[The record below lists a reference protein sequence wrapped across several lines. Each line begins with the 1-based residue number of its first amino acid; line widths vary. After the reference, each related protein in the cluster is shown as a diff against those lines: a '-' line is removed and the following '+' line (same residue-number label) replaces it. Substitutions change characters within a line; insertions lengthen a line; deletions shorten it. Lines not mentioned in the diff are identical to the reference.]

1 MTPPDWDAG
10 LITAWTGATVAI
22 LTMIGGV
29 IAWGVKTLRDMK
41 ADQLEQVAQMVEL
54 LTRADHQLHPNSG
67 KSLAD
72 KIDQLVEDTR
82 GLRTDMS
89 QMRTDMS
96 QMRTELREE
105 RTARHDGD
113 QHIVIKLSEAQDKA
127 DVDHAAILQH
137 VEQRHQTL
145 RQMID
150 QALDRAGIL
159 EEDD

>member
-1 MTPPDWDAG
+1 MTSWSPELVEAMG
-10 LITAWTGATVAI
+10 TALAVIITAVVGGMVALI
-22 LTMIGGV
+22 KVLWDI
-29 IAWGVKTLRDMK
+29 R
-41 ADQLEQVAQMVEL
+41 
-54 LTRADHQLHPNSG
+54 HQLRPNSG

-72 KIDQLVEDTR
+72 KIDRIEAAQKEEREERRQAEQALEAQVGMVRADI
-82 GLRTDMS
+82 
-89 QMRTDMS
+89 
-96 QMRTELREE
+96 TELRSEVREE

-113 QHIVIKLSEAQDKA
+113 QHIVIRLAEAQDKA

-150 QALDRAGIL
+150 QALDQAGIL